1 MTVLNEGTYA
11 RILDSYSYAA
21 KAAPPTKPAP
31 AAKSTCTTPQDPDC
45 CNVPGSGVPLL
56 GFVTE
61 HFCSGAKGATKAVQ
75 AIGGSIS
82 SAGESASKGGQAL
95 GNLGAGLGGAS
106 QSLSK
111 LGIPG
116 GLTTIVIIA
125 AVGIGA
131 FFLLKK
137 L

>member
-11 RILDSYSYAA
+11 RVLDSYSYAT
-21 KAAPPTKPAP
+21 KAPPAKPAP
-31 AAKSTCTTPQDPDC
+31 AKGCNLPAADQDC
-45 CNVPGSGVPLL
+45 CDVPGAGVPVI
-56 GFVTE
+56 GFLAQ
-61 HFCSGAKGATKAVQ
+61 HICSGGKSVSKGVN
-75 AIGGSIS
+75 AIGASIS